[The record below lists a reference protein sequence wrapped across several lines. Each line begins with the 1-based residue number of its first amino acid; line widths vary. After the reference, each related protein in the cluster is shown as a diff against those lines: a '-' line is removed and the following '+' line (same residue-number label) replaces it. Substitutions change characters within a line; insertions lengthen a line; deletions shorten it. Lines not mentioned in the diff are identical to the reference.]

1 MKHNLY
7 KIKGYLES
15 SWEYVVADN
24 QRDAIENYC
33 DHYSLSDVDRTRF
46 SVEFISTI
54 ITPKPYSYK

>member
-1 MKHNLY
+1 MRHKLY
-7 KIKGYLES
+7 KVKRHLES

-33 DHYSLSDVDRTRF
+33 DHYLLSDADRTLF

-54 ITPKPYSYK
+54 ITPQPYTLT